1 MKFER
6 KIIAL
11 CGRAQH
17 GKSTLARQIAAYYG
31 AENVAVTA
39 FATVPKRMLR
49 VFGLTEDELRGNSK
63 GTPRVILGGQT
74 PRYAMQTLA
83 TEWGRNMLYDEVW
96 VDAWERDLVELAKP
110 IIVVEDVRHEP
121 EIDRLEELG
130 ACLVE
135 VFRPDLMPGTRMER
149 LVAWLQSRRLHSSE
163 RLDFSKFG
171 IPRLY
176 NIGDPSLMLPSLLK
190 LHPELYLKPGG

>member
-96 VDAWERDLVELAKP
+96 VDAWERDLVEWPSRSSWSRMCGTNRRSTGSKNW
-110 IIVVEDVRHEP
+110 EP
-121 EIDRLEELG
+121 
-130 ACLVE
+130 
-135 VFRPDLMPGTRMER
+135 
-149 LVAWLQSRRLHSSE
+149 AW
-163 RLDFSKFG
+163 SKCSG
-171 IPRLY
+171 RI
-176 NIGDPSLMLPSLLK
+176 
-190 LHPELYLKPGG
+190 